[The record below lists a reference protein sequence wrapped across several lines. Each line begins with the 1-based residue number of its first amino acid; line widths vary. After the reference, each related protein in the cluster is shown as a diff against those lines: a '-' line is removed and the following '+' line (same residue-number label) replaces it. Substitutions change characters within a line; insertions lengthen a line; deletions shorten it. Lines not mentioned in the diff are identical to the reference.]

1 MDMYIHSI
9 ANLCYGVMIWIQNT
23 RYGVSQMTLTNTQKK
38 ILAVI
43 LTITSPVWILVVLPL
58 YVIIAFFSLI
68 YAGIADA
75 LDVK

>member
-1 MDMYIHSI
+1 MKI
-9 ANLCYGVMIWIQNT
+9 IQ
-23 RYGVSQMTLTNTQKK
+23 TLSNTQKK

-43 LTITSPVWILVVLPL
+43 LSITSPVWILVVVPL